1 MTEDKPEAFV
11 PLRAGTIQVN
21 LGRNRENNCTT
32 CRHWHHEEGARQAF
46 GECRRYAPRPTQP
59 RYEGAN
65 AGVLAPKTSGVYW
78 CGEWE
83 RNAG

>member
-1 MTEDKPEAFV
+1 MNEDKPEAFV
-11 PLRAGTIQVN
+11 PLTGGSIPVFIGRSSDGT
-21 LGRNRENNCTT
+21 CST

-65 AGVLAPKTSGVYW
+65 AGVLSPKTSGVYW

-83 RNAG
+83 RGER